1 MTDAVMPKELRLGVP
16 PKMPQARTYLF
27 RQQSV
32 KSSYAPTETIQ
43 INIPRLQRSYLRKD
57 SYLRFRV
64 SGAYKCPGT
73 GAGTLNLDTCGA
85 FGFFERMEVF
95 DYLGST
101 VLESIAG
108 VPQLTALLLDLG
120 LKEIQD
126 TVSSNYSLGSGT
138 NYVYTSDR
146 NNQLVASG
154 AVPTDVTMLSSGDV
168 LPCSSGD
175 QVEPYE
181 STSAGA
187 DTTFSREYAIPLPS
201 FLGFLSDRMVP
212 LHNGFT
218 VVFTLSTKNTP
229 FLISL
234 RQENGIALK
243 GATPTLEGN
252 KIAYVDPTTIATDGT
267 LSWSLTSVVL
277 DCQILELG
285 PMADTML
292 MSSTQGGPL
301 VVWTKSFRNY
311 VANVIGAKYG
321 GAPVALTST
330 GQQEF
335 TMNLNLNVASLTDV
349 LWIMR
354 STSYLDNASLLSAG
368 ARTRNFLQKWQFQY
382 GSTVLPQSNG
392 IESMAAYLPVTGS
405 TLDNTYF
412 MMGNGS
418 GESYRE
424 LMKARPI
431 DVATSRMT
439 VDEYNWDWKWDGA
452 LDAKAT
458 PTIVTFNKLKNVGP
472 CPRSPF
478 GCGRFACGLNLQLVT
493 SKEGQIISGLNTN
506 GMNTSIRG
514 FFHPSYTDYMD
525 DVRVDAWAEYDAFIN
540 ISPGIATTVSF

>member
-64 SGAYKCPGT
+64 SGTYKNPVSNGS
-73 GAGTLNLDTCGA
+73 LNLDTCGA

-126 TVSSNYSLGSGT
+126 TISSNYNLGSGT
-138 NYVYTSDR
+138 NYVHTSEK
-146 NNQLVASG
+146 NNPLVASG
-154 AVPTDVTMLSSGDV
+154 AVPSTVYIQQSSDV
-168 LPCSSGD
+168 LPCTAGD
-175 QVEPYE
+175 QVEPYG
-181 STSAGA
+181 SLSANA
-187 DTTFSREYAIPLPS
+187 DVPFTREYAIPLPS

-218 VVFTLSTKNTP
+218 IVLTLATKNTP
-229 FLISL
+229 FLISVK
-234 RQENGIALK
+234 QECNISLT
-243 GATPTLEGN
+243 GATPTLGGT
-252 KIAYVDPTTIATDGT
+252 KISYVDPTTTAAGGSLT
-267 LSWSLTSVVL
+267 WSLTNVLL

-311 VANVIGAKYG
+311 VSNIIGARYSG
-321 GAPVALTST
+321 GALTTT

-335 TMNLNLNVASLTDV
+335 TMNLNLNVASLTDI

-354 STSYLDNASLLSAG
+354 STSYLDNFSFLSVG

-392 IESMAAYLPVTGS
+392 IESMASYLPVTGA

-412 MMGNGS
+412 MYGNGS
-418 GESYRE
+418 GEAYRE
-424 LMKARPI
+424 LLKSRPI

-439 VDEYNWDWKWDGA
+439 VDEYNWDWKWDGV
-452 LDAKAT
+452 LDAKTT
-458 PTIVTFNKLKNVGP
+458 PTIVTFNKFNGVGP
-472 CPRSPF
+472 SPRSPF
-478 GCGRFACGLNLQLVT
+478 GCGRFAAGLNLQLVPN
-493 SKEGQIISGLNTN
+493 KEGQIISGLNTN

-514 FFHPSYTDYMD
+514 FFHPLYTDYMD